1 MISIATYN
9 FKKLL
14 RRASIHGVR
23 ACVSIASSTWSCLFK
38 QKERDKVEVST
49 WWGSTGQSY
58 LRPWLTRDIVWP
70 GRSGEDSGEEP
81 GFEAIGGR
89 EP

>member
-49 WWGSTGQSY
+49 
-58 LRPWLTRDIVWP
+58 
-70 GRSGEDSGEEP
+70 
-81 GFEAIGGR
+81 
-89 EP
+89 